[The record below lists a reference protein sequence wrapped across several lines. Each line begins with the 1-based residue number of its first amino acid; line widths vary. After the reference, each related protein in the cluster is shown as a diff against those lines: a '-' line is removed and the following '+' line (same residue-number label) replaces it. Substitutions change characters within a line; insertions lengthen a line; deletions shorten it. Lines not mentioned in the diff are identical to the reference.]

1 MFMLWLSELYGRI
14 GQILHEHGDMQV
26 VRLQDLHIDGILT
39 NRGSGFMGFDNA
51 NFYIHQSNLVD
62 NNGGGKAVASRKR
75 FVIDPLGNGERDE
88 SIY

>member
-1 MFMLWLSELYGRI
+1 
-14 GQILHEHGDMQV
+14 MQV